1 MASIYRRFHAQ
12 ETRFL
17 QHFTHMDA
25 TDHRILA
32 LLVEDGRR
40 SFDDLGRHVALS
52 ASAAKRRVDRLRAS
66 GALRG
71 FTAVVDR
78 DALGAATEALIELFY
93 KPGTLLDE
101 VAASLRRHPEVV
113 EAWSVTGD
121 ADAIARVRTADNA
134 ALERLIMD
142 LQRDGHVVRTRS
154 QIVMSQL
161 I

>member
-1 MASIYRRFHAQ
+1 M
-12 ETRFL
+12 

-25 TDHRILA
+25 TDRRILA

-40 SFDDLGRHVALS
+40 SYDDLGRHVSLS

-71 FTAVVDR
+71 FTAVIDHE
-78 DALGAATEALIELFY
+78 ALGAATDALVELFY
-93 KPGTLLDE
+93 APGTLLDQ
-101 VAASLRRHPEVV
+101 VAESLRRRPEVV

-154 QIVMSQL
+154 QIIMSPL
-161 I
+161 VHR